1 LKGDVMSSRNELLK
15 DRVAVITGA
24 NQGLGL
30 EIARHYLGAGAKVVL
45 CARDGEKLKSACTS
59 LRESGHKKQR
69 IVSAMADVSREEDVR
84 RLLAVA
90 LKSFGHVDILV
101 NNAGVYGPKDFIEQ
115 VDWQEWVRAMEIN
128 LLGSVLMCRALLP
141 HFKERRRGKIV
152 QLSGGGA
159 TKPLP
164 RLSAYAVSKAAVV
177 RFVETLAEEVRED
190 GIDVNAIAPGSLNTR
205 MLEEVL
211 TAGPEKVGQAFYEH
225 ALKQKENGGTP
236 LARGAAL
243 AVFLG
248 SALSD
253 GITGKLIA
261 AMWDPWESLGAHRR
275 DLDKTDVYTLRRIVP
290 KDRGMDWGNDP

>member
-1 LKGDVMSSRNELLK
+1 MSARNELLK

-30 EIARHYLGAGAKVVL
+30 EIARHYLAAGAKVVL
-45 CARDGEKLKSACTS
+45 CARDGEKLRSACAV
-59 LRESGHKKQR
+59 LCNREQMEKR
-69 IVSAMADVSREEDVR
+69 VVSAVADVSREEDVS
-84 RLLAVA
+84 LVVKLA
-90 LKSFGHVDILV
+90 LETFGHVDILV
-101 NNAGVYGPKDFIEQ
+101 NNAGVYGPKGVIEE
-115 VDWQEWVRAMEIN
+115 VDWREWVRAMEIN
-128 LLGSVLMCRALLP
+128 LMGSVLMCRALLP
-141 HFKERRRGKIV
+141 HFKERRRGKVV

-211 TAGPEKVGQAFYEH
+211 AAGPERVGQAFYEH
-225 ALKQKENGGTP
+225 ALKQKENGGAP
-236 LARGAAL
+236 LERGASL

-248 SALSD
+248 SSLSD

-261 AMWDPWESLGAHRR
+261 AMWDPWESLNAHRR

-290 KDRGMDWGNDP
+290 KDRGMDWGNGP

>member
-1 LKGDVMSSRNELLK
+1 MTANDDLLK

-30 EIARHYLGAGAKVVL
+30 EITRLYLAAGAKVVL
-45 CARDGEKLKSACTS
+45 CARDGEKLKSVCAALCNTEQ
-59 LRESGHKKQR
+59 LAKRV
-69 IVSAMADVSREEDVR
+69 VSAIADVSREEDVYR
-84 RLLAVA
+84 VVTLA
-90 LKSFGHVDILV
+90 LETFGQTDILV
-101 NNAGVYGPKDFIEQ
+101 NNAGVYGPKGVIED
-115 VDWQEWVRAMEIN
+115 VDWREWLRTIEIN
-128 LLGSVLMCRALLP
+128 LMGSVLMCRAVLP

-159 TKPLP
+159 TNPLP
-164 RLSAYAVSKAAVV
+164 RLSAYAVSNAAII
-177 RFVETLAEEVRED
+177 RFVETLAEEVREY
-190 GIDVNAIAPGSLNTR
+190 GIDVNAIAPGYLNTR
-205 MLEEVL
+205 MLDEVL
-211 TAGPEKVGQAFYEH
+211 TAGPEKVGQAFYER
-225 ALKQKENGGTP
+225 ALKQRENGGAP
-236 LARGAAL
+236 LERGASL
-243 AVFLG
+243 AVYLG